1 MAKQRW
7 RGLKGPGLDPESQI
21 AYLESRGITF
31 ERIDKAEAAAYLR
44 DVGGFMRTAS
54 YKSLYPKT
62 TGIVN
67 VPQDSASVD
76 RRDNLGGNGGQRKSS
91 RDKVNAGS
99 RGGSAQI
106 SRYMGL
112 DFSELVD
119 LTEIDH
125 LLRITFLPIAL
136 DVEQAA
142 KLSLLYQANKHH
154 EDPYGLVIDY
164 MDSLSGGRKARL
176 EAELEDRRGD
186 SDVYEGDLIDK
197 YVGDMPVWVF
207 AEALDFGDFL
217 ELWGYC
223 AGRWQS
229 DDLREMRYL
238 LKDVKDLRNAC
249 AHGSAVLNG
258 ITTGTFPHDAPKMLI
273 CGLSG
278 AQIGT
283 PDERTRWLKNPRT
296 LQMLATLWASSHIVR
311 SDDRRQAARE
321 GLDSLLQRC
330 RLHAD
335 WYTDVEPL
343 TSAYRF
349 FSQSVR
355 AWY

>member
-1 MAKQRW
+1 MAKERW

-125 LLRITFLPIAL
+125 LLRITFLPIAPWTSNRPPSSRSSIR
-136 DVEQAA
+136 QT
-142 KLSLLYQANKHH
+142 N
-154 EDPYGLVIDY
+154 
-164 MDSLSGGRKARL
+164 
-176 EAELEDRRGD
+176 
-186 SDVYEGDLIDK
+186 
-197 YVGDMPVWVF
+197 
-207 AEALDFGDFL
+207 
-217 ELWGYC
+217 
-223 AGRWQS
+223 
-229 DDLREMRYL
+229 
-238 LKDVKDLRNAC
+238 
-249 AHGSAVLNG
+249 
-258 ITTGTFPHDAPKMLI
+258 ITRIPM
-273 CGLSG
+273 
-278 AQIGT
+278 
-283 PDERTRWLKNPRT
+283 
-296 LQMLATLWASSHIVR
+296 
-311 SDDRRQAARE
+311 
-321 GLDSLLQRC
+321 
-330 RLHAD
+330 
-335 WYTDVEPL
+335 
-343 TSAYRF
+343 
-349 FSQSVR
+349 
-355 AWY
+355 AW

>member
-1 MAKQRW
+1 MAKERW

-62 TGIVN
+62 LGAGDGAQNGVN
-67 VPQDSASVD
+67 ATHQD
-76 RRDNLGGNGGQRKSS
+76 GS
-91 RDKVNAGS
+91 RDKINAGS

-125 LLRITFLPIAL
+125 QLRITFLPIAL

-154 EDPYGLVIDY
+154 EDPYGLVNDY

-186 SDVYEGDLIDK
+186 SDIYEGDLIDK
-197 YVGDMPVWVF
+197 YAGDMPVWVF

-258 ITTGTFPHDAPKMLI
+258 ITTGTFPHDAPKMLSS
-273 CGLSG
+273 GLSG

-335 WYTDVEPL
+335 WYADVEPL
-343 TSAYRF
+343 TSSYRF
-349 FSQSVR
+349 FSQAIRS
-355 AWY
+355 WY